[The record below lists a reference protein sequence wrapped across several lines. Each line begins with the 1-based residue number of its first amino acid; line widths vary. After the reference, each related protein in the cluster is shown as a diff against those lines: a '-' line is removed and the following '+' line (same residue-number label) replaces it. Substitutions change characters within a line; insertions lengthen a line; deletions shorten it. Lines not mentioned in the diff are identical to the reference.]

1 MALEIEWSRK
11 ADKKINKILE
21 YLQEKWGANV
31 TRTFVRKVY
40 DFLDLVVE
48 FPEMGTLEDKRKNI
62 RGFTVVR
69 QINIFYR
76 IKGTKI
82 ILLNF
87 FDNRQNPNRKRF

>member
-1 MALEIEWSRK
+1 MALEIEWSGR
-11 ADKKINKILE
+11 ADKKFDKILD
-21 YLQEKWGANV
+21 YLQEKWGAKA
-31 TRTFVRKVY
+31 TKTFVRKVY

-76 IKGTKI
+76 IKGSKI

-87 FDNRQNPNRKRF
+87 FDNRQNPQRNRF